1 LGAMRL
7 LLTTSQAA
15 RRLDRT
21 SQTVLNMVKA
31 ERLLPEARIEGKT
44 GTFLFSPEAVEAL
57 VGT

>member
-1 LGAMRL
+1 
-7 LLTTSQAA
+7 
-15 RRLDRT
+15 
-21 SQTVLNMVKA
+21 MVKA